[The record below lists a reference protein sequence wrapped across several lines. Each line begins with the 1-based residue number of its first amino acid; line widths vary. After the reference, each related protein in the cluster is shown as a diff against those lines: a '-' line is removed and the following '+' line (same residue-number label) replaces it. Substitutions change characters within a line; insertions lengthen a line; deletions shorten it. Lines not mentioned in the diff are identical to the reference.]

1 MVQASHAC
9 IESAKQMDADCVPYL
24 VVFGVKSE
32 SKLRSL
38 LERISE
44 KYRTYPFYEPDMN
57 NEMTAFATEPV
68 DEAGREDFRKFQL
81 LQ

>member
-9 IESAKQMDADCVPYL
+9 IESAKQMNADCQPYL
-24 VVFGVKSE
+24 VVIGVKSE
-32 SKLRSL
+32 RKLIELSKRVG
-38 LERISE
+38 EICGVFA
-44 KYRTYPFYEPDMN
+44 FYEPDMN

-68 DEAGREDFRKFQL
+68 TGDLKHNFQKYQL